1 MSDFWIFL
9 IVVACLGFVYLV
21 IKMGLRHAE
30 NMKRIER
37 GYLPPDDADLS
48 ETESRSA
55 ERLEK
60 RLQ

>member
-1 MSDFWIFL
+1 MWAFL
-9 IVVACLGFVYLV
+9 IVLAVFFFVFSV
-21 IKMGLRHAE
+21 IRMGLRHAE

-55 ERLEK
+55 EKLEK